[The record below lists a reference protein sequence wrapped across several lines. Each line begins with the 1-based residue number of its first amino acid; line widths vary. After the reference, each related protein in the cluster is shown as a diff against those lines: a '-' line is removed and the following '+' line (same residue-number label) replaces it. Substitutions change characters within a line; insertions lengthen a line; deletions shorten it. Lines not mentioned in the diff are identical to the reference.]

1 MRAWMVLVSVL
12 TLLQWSVAPAE
23 RIARASVMA
32 VDAADYVPTVA
43 NLPAGY
49 REVAADAVGGD
60 LEPTIAL
67 RRVFASLDGSSRV
80 TVDVSLGTDEHDAH
94 KRLNGRANQLVRYH
108 GWRITPSGSFGESG
122 YRGTGS
128 GPDGSNSAMVTFRI
142 WAVVAEIMVD
152 NASGG
157 ADVPLMDN
165 LARLVER
172 RIRSDPAA
180 VAYRPGWPVEP
191 VQVPGRDPV
200 VGGSGAVAVGP
211 GGVVPPGAAVTG
223 SSSGSPISGDT
234 IVMMTITGLDRP
246 WAAGGSLPRPPND
259 LEYLTVETHI
269 EVHGQTEVV
278 IALTDFWVSTFDG
291 RSWTPLP
298 GRRPVLLAGS
308 VVVGAPSRG
317 WMTFMIAKDQ
327 PALQLTWRIRTRQ
340 PLNAQGS
347 AEQTLVIPLT
357 VGATASAQVGES
369 APPAVVPVVP
379 PSSAPTGPTG
389 PSSPSGPSAPT
400 TTP

>member
-1 MRAWMVLVSVL
+1 MVLISVF
-12 TLLQWSVAPAE
+12 TLLQWSVGPAE
-23 RIARASVMA
+23 RIAHATVMA
-32 VDAADYVPTVA
+32 LDAADYVPTVA

-49 REVAADAVGGD
+49 IEVAAEAVGGE

-67 RRVFASLDGSSRV
+67 RRVFASLDGSRRV
-80 TVDVSLGTDEHDAH
+80 TVDVSLGTAEHGAH
-94 KRLNGRANQLVRYH
+94 KMLDARVNQLVRYH
-108 GWRITPSGSFGESG
+108 GWRITPSRSFGESG

-128 GPDGSNSAMVTFRI
+128 GPDGSNGAMIAFRI
-142 WAVVAEIMVD
+142 WAVVAEVMVTD
-152 NASGG
+152 AAGG
-157 ADVPLMDN
+157 PDVPLMDN

-172 RIRSDPAA
+172 RIQSNPAA
-180 VAYRPGWPVEP
+180 VAYQPGWPVEP
-191 VQVPGRDPV
+191 VRVPSGDSV
-200 VGGSGAVAVGP
+200 VGIGAVAVGP

-223 SSSGSPISGDT
+223 SSGGSPIPGDT
-234 IVMMTITGLDRP
+234 IVVMTITGLDRP
-246 WAAGGSLPRPPND
+246 WAAAGSLPRPSND

-298 GRRPVLLAGS
+298 GRAPALVAGS
-308 VVVGAPSRG
+308 AVVGAPSRG
-317 WMTFMIAKDQ
+317 WMTFMIPKDQ

-340 PLNAQGS
+340 PLTTQGR

-369 APPAVVPVVP
+369 APPAGAPVVP

-400 TTP
+400 TTSN